1 MFGRYLDR
9 VRPDLRLA
17 ARWAVYGLLVHLAL
31 VGVFL
36 MKYDGNPQWFVHFG
50 KEGSVLPVAR
60 QVFGNDLLIPHIDGH
75 DGQAYW
81 LIARDPLLLD
91 GKTVVGPHLDRPGYR
106 AQRIL
111 YPALAA
117 PWRLAG
123 DDALVWGLLVT
134 NLAGVFVGGVI
145 AALLAFELRA
155 PPRASLAFALSPGV
169 FVATMMDGSDA
180 IALAAFL
187 AALLA
192 IVRRRP
198 GWAVAA
204 GVATVL
210 AKEPM
215 LAGLVGVA
223 LVGRTLSVRWRVA
236 LVVVP
241 AITAV
246 AWAVYARWRLGW
258 PPSGVQEFAF
268 PFYGYLDA
276 YRRGWRPVG
285 NWADAF
291 VAVLL
296 VPLLVAVV
304 RRWMHRGGIL
314 LSAAVPFVAMIPFF
328 SAQVLDLAVN
338 TMRAAG
344 PAITL
349 LWLDAYVP
357 APTATSS
364 TGRPPLGDLRG
375 FRRWRERSQ
384 PSPVAP
390 RG

>member
-1 MFGRYLDR
+1 MI
-9 VRPDLRLA
+9 DLKRITV
-17 ARWAVYGLLVHLAL
+17 RWALFGLAIHVVLSGLFLVR
-31 VGVFL
+31 
-36 MKYDGNPQWFVHFG
+36 YDGNAQWFVHFG
-50 KEGSVLPVAR
+50 REGSVLPVAR
-60 QVFGNDLLIPHIDGH
+60 DVFGADLLIPHEDGH
-75 DGQAYW
+75 DGQAFW
-81 LIARDPLLLD
+81 LLARDPLLLD
-91 GKTVVGPHLDRPGYR
+91 GTTVLEPNLDRPGYR

-111 YPALAA
+111 YPAVAA
-117 PWRLAG
+117 PWRLLG
-123 DDALVWGLLVT
+123 EQALTWGLLLT
-134 NLAGVFVGGVI
+134 NLAIVFAGGLV
-145 AALLAFELRA
+145 AVHLALALRA

-169 FVATMMDGSDA
+169 IVATIMDGSDA
-180 IALAAFL
+180 LALAGLL

-192 IVRRRP
+192 VVRGRP

-204 GVATVL
+204 GVVAVL

-223 LVGRTLSVRWRVA
+223 LFVRTVTVKWRVA
-236 LVVVP
+236 LVAVP
-241 AITAV
+241 LAAAA
-246 AWAVYARWRLGW
+246 AWALYARWRLGW
-258 PPSGVQEFAF
+258 PPSGVQEFEF
-268 PFYGYLDA
+268 PFYGYVDS

-285 NWADAF
+285 NWEDAI

-296 VPLLVAVV
+296 VPLAIIVV
-304 RRWMHRGGIL
+304 RRWWRRGGIL

-328 SAQVLDLAVN
+328 SGQVLNLTVN

-357 APTATSS
+357 VAAAIASS
-364 TGRPPLGDLRG
+364 GRPPLEALRAS
-375 FRRWRERSQ
+375 RRSTPRSR

>member
-1 MFGRYLDR
+1 VTRR
-9 VRPDLRLA
+9 VVW
-17 ARWAVYGLLVHLAL
+17 RWAAYGLAVHVVLVALFLA
-31 VGVFL
+31 
-36 MKYDGNPQWFVHFG
+36 KYDGNAQWFVHFG
-50 KEGSVLPVAR
+50 REGSVMPVAR
-60 QVFGNDLLIPHIDGH
+60 QVFGDDLLVPHQDGH

-81 LIARDPLLLD
+81 LLARDPLLLD
-91 GKTVVGPHLDRPGYR
+91 GRGVVAPHLDRPGYR

-117 PWRLAG
+117 PWRVAG
-123 DDALVWGLLVT
+123 EDALVWGLLVT
-134 NLAGVFVGGVI
+134 TLAAVLLGGVA
-145 AALLAFELRA
+145 AALLALDLRA
-155 PPRASLAFALSPGV
+155 PPRASLAFALCPGV
-169 FVATMMDGSDA
+169 FVATIMDGSDA
-180 IALAAFL
+180 VALAAFL

-192 IVRRRP
+192 VIRRRP

-204 GVATVL
+204 GAAAVL

-223 LVGRTLSVRWRVA
+223 FVGRTLALRWRVA
-236 LVVVP
+236 LVAVP
-241 AITAV
+241 AVTAL

-268 PFYGYLDA
+268 PLYGYVDA
-276 YRRGWRPVG
+276 YRRGWKPVG

-296 VPLLVAVV
+296 VPLLVVV
-304 RRWMHRGGIL
+304 ARRWMRRGGVL

-357 APTATSS
+357 ASTAIAS
-364 TGRPPLGDLRG
+364 TGRPPLGDLRAI
-375 FRRWRERSQ
+375 RRWLRRSQ